1 MNAVIEARTSIALTV
16 SVTRVLGTTPDGGA
30 VFSGAS
36 AEGVTVRVV
45 ASPRVLS
52 RPPVPGESW
61 RIEGTVEE
69 HPRYGQQVIATAC
82 GYQLPA
88 GRLLVQY
95 LTNSPDFRGIGAAK
109 AQALWDSLGD
119 RLAPTL
125 ADGNVRALEA
135 VLAPSMARRL
145 VEAWQ
150 SKLPEAELMSF
161 LDTHGFDLRLAA
173 RLARVWGDRARE
185 MAELN
190 PYYMLAFAGWLT
202 VDAAAAK
209 LGVRS
214 DDSRRLVGAVESAL
228 YDRLQRAHTVTAH
241 EMLVRLV
248 RRKLQGGNAARAIEL
263 AHAELAVLGTVDEGY
278 QATGAA
284 SLERGIEGRLRAML
298 AGEAAQQ
305 TTLFEGAALE
315 PDWATRI
322 LTVVER
328 EQGFALNV
336 EQRAGAVMPFEH
348 AFSLLT
354 GGAGVG
360 KTTVL
365 RAIIRLAQA
374 KHLTV
379 VQMAL
384 AGRAAKRMSES
395 TGYAAMTIAKFLIDS
410 KAGKLGLDG
419 DTLVVIDE
427 ASMLDLPTLYRV
439 LRFLPDGARL
449 LLVGDPAQL
458 PPIGFGLVFHRLVSS
473 SLVPQTH
480 LVQVHRQ
487 AESTGIPA
495 VASAVRHHEVP
506 DLAAYSGSR
515 PGVSFIQ
522 CGAHEVMQ
530 VLERLASDWSGED
543 WQALAATKGGRG
555 GIEFINKTFH
565 ASALGDVMGPV
576 FVRGE
581 PVIHLVNDLER
592 GLMNGTLGRVVESD
606 DEGLSIQFEG
616 QRHDFDWAT
625 ARDRIEHAYAIS
637 VHKAQGSQFK
647 RIAVVI
653 SRSRLLDHALVY
665 TALTRGIEQVVFI
678 GDRVALERAI
688 SNPPL
693 AHLRQVAFHI

>member
-1 MNAVIEARTSIALTV
+1 MSAVIESRTTIALTL
-16 SVTRVLGTTPDGGA
+16 SVTRVLGTTIDGGA

-36 AEGVTVRVV
+36 TDGSTVRVV

-61 RIEGTVEE
+61 RIEGTVDE
-69 HPRYGQQVIATAC
+69 HPRYGQQVVATAC

-109 AQALWDSLGD
+109 AQALWDAFGD
-119 RLAPTL
+119 RLAATL
-125 ADGNVRALEA
+125 ADGDVQALEA

-150 SKLPEAELMSF
+150 AKLPEAELMAF
-161 LDTHGFDLRLAA
+161 LDAHGFDLRLAG
-173 RLARVWGDRARE
+173 RLARVWGDRARQ

-190 PYYMLAFAGWLT
+190 PYYMLAFAGWST

-209 LGVRS
+209 LGVRA

-228 YDRLQRAHTVTAH
+228 YDRLQRAHTVTDH
-241 EMLVRLV
+241 EMLLRLV
-248 RRKLQGGNAARAIEL
+248 RRKLQGGDAARAIEL
-263 AHAELAVLGTVDEGY
+263 AHAELAVVGSLDEGY
-278 QATGAA
+278 QAAGAA
-284 SLERGIEGRLRAML
+284 SLERGIEERLRAML

-305 TTLFEGAALE
+305 ATLFEAVTPE

-328 EQGFALNV
+328 EQGFALNA

-365 RAIIRLAQA
+365 RAIIRLAQN

-395 TGYAAMTIAKFLIDS
+395 TGHAAMTIAKFLTDS
-410 KAGKLGLDG
+410 RAGKLELGG

-458 PPIGFGLVFHRLVSS
+458 PPIGFGLVFHRLVESR
-473 SLVPQTH
+473 LVPQTH
-480 LVQVHRQ
+480 LVEVHRQ

-495 VASAVRHHEVP
+495 VASAVRRHTVP
-506 DLAAYSGSR
+506 GLTAYAGSG
-515 PGVSFIQ
+515 PGVSFIP
-522 CGAHEVMQ
+522 CNADEVMR
-530 VLERLASDWSGED
+530 VLERLASDWHGED

-555 GIEFINKTFH
+555 GIEFINKTSH
-565 ASALGDVMGPV
+565 ANAIGDVVGPA

-592 GLMNGTLGRVVESD
+592 GLMNGTLGRVIESD
-606 DEGLSIQFEG
+606 DERLSILFEG
-616 QRHDFDWAT
+616 QRHDFDWAA
-625 ARDRIEHAYAIS
+625 ARDRIAHAYAIS

-653 SRSRLLDHALVY
+653 GRSRLLDHALVY
-665 TALTRGIEQVVFI
+665 TALTRGVEQVVFI
-678 GDRVALERAI
+678 GDRNALESAI
-688 SNPPL
+688 VNPPL
-693 AHLRQVAFHI
+693 AHMRQVAFQV